1 MRPGRC
7 PSLKDGGRHAAHHR
21 PQIHGDPRCVVW
33 RSQCDGVDGQVWGFS
48 MTPCATL
55 HRRGRTLPRLAAAA
69 LLVLAVL
76 VSAPA
81 TTKAATQ
88 PPSSGNAWAWGEG
101 YFGQLGNGST
111 TASSTPV
118 AVSMPAGVTFSAVSA
133 DGQHSLALDSS
144 GHAWAW
150 GNNLDGELGNGGAT
164 ARSSTPV
171 TVTMPAGVTF
181 SAVAAGSGDSLA
193 LDSSGHAWAWGGG
206 WYGEL
211 GNGSTTNSSTPVAVS
226 MPAGVTFSAVSAGGG
241 NSLALDSSGHAWA
254 WGYNGSGQLGNGSPN
269 TTNSSTPVAVSMPA
283 GVTFSAVAAG
293 GDQSLAL
300 DSSGHAWAWG
310 SDNSST
316 PMAVTMPAGVT
327 FIAAAPGGGQ
337 CLALDSSGHAWAW
350 GSNSSTP
357 VAVTMPAGVTFRA
370 VAAAASYSLALDSS
384 GHAWAWGSGPL
395 GNGSTTDSS
404 TPVAVTMPAG
414 VTFSAVSAGYRHSL
428 ALAVAPPTALTS
440 SPNPSTVGHA
450 VTYTATVSPTPD
462 GGTVAFTDNNTTL
475 SGCAAVAVNT
485 STGKAT
491 CTTSY
496 SAVGSHAI
504 VASYSGDPNYAASSG
519 SLTQQVNAA
528 AAPTTT
534 YVLDGWGGLHPFGGA
549 PAVSG
554 TAYWQGWDIARG
566 IALDPCAGQ
575 SGGYVLDGWGGLHPF
590 GSAPAGSGTAYWQ
603 GWDIA
608 RGIVL
613 QSTGQGGYV
622 LDGWGGLN
630 PFGGAPAVSGTASWH
645 GWDIARGIVLQSTG
659 QGGDVLDG
667 WGGLHPCGTTAG
679 EPPTVTAYWSGWN
692 IARGLVL
699 SSDTSG
705 YVLDGWG
712 GVHPFGGAPAVSGTA
727 YWQGWDIAR
736 GISP

>member
-254 WGYNGSGQLGNGSPN
+254 WGYNGSGQLGNGS
-269 TTNSSTPVAVSMPA
+269 TPVAVGRPA

-316 PMAVTMPAGVT
+316 PM
-327 FIAAAPGGGQ
+327 
-337 CLALDSSGHAWAW
+337 
-350 GSNSSTP
+350 
-357 VAVTMPAGVTFRA
+357 AVTMPAGVTFRA

-528 AAPTTT
+528 AATTTT

-590 GSAPAGSGTAYWQ
+590 GGAPAGSGTAYWQCWDIPRAIAATCVNGSPGGYVLDGWGGVHPFGSAPAVSGTAYWQ

-659 QGGDVLDG
+659 QGGYVLDG
-667 WGGLHPCGTTAG
+667 WGGL
-679 EPPTVTAYWSGWN
+679 N
-692 IARGLVL
+692 
-699 SSDTSG
+699 
-705 YVLDGWG
+705 
-712 GVHPFGGAPAVSGTA
+712 PFGGAPAVSGTA
-727 YWQGWDIAR
+727 SWHGWDIAR
-736 GISP
+736 GIVLQSTGQGGYVLDGW

>member
-1 MRPGRC
+1 MRQGRC

-81 TTKAATQ
+81 TTKAATR

-101 YFGQLGNGST
+101 YFGQLGNVST

-118 AVSMPAGVTFSAVSA
+118 A
-133 DGQHSLALDSS
+133 
-144 GHAWAW
+144 
-150 GNNLDGELGNGGAT
+150 
-164 ARSSTPV
+164 
-171 TVTMPAGVTF
+171 VTMPAGVTF

-440 SPNPSTVGHA
+440 SPNPSTVGQA

-485 STGKAT
+485 STGK
-491 CTTSY
+491 
-496 SAVGSHAI
+496 
-504 VASYSGDPNYAASSG
+504 
-519 SLTQQVNAA
+519 
-528 AAPTTT
+528 
-534 YVLDGWGGLHPFGGA
+534 
-549 PAVSG
+549 
-554 TAYWQGWDIARG
+554 
-566 IALDPCAGQ
+566 
-575 SGGYVLDGWGGLHPF
+575 
-590 GSAPAGSGTAYWQ
+590 
-603 GWDIA
+603 
-608 RGIVL
+608 
-613 QSTGQGGYV
+613 
-622 LDGWGGLN
+622 
-630 PFGGAPAVSGTASWH
+630 
-645 GWDIARGIVLQSTG
+645 
-659 QGGDVLDG
+659 
-667 WGGLHPCGTTAG
+667 
-679 EPPTVTAYWSGWN
+679 
-692 IARGLVL
+692 
-699 SSDTSG
+699 
-705 YVLDGWG
+705 
-712 GVHPFGGAPAVSGTA
+712 
-727 YWQGWDIAR
+727 
-736 GISP
+736 

>member
-81 TTKAATQ
+81 TTKAATR

-171 TVTMPAGVTF
+171 TVTMPAGGTF

-211 GNGSTTNSSTPVAVS
+211 GNGS
-226 MPAGVTFSAVSAGGG
+226 
-241 NSLALDSSGHAWA
+241 
-254 WGYNGSGQLGNGSPN
+254 PN

-293 GDQSLAL
+293 GD
-300 DSSGHAWAWG
+300 
-310 SDNSST
+310 
-316 PMAVTMPAGVT
+316 
-327 FIAAAPGGGQ
+327 Q

-528 AAPTTT
+528 AATTTT

-566 IALDPCAGQ
+566 IAATCVNGSP
-575 SGGYVLDGWGGLHPF
+575 GGYVLDGWGGVHPF

-659 QGGDVLDG
+659 QGVYVLDG
-667 WGGLHPCGTTAG
+667 WGGLPPFGPTAG

-712 GVHPFGGAPAVSGTA
+712 GEHPFGGAPAVSGTA

>member
-241 NSLALDSSGHAWA
+241 NSPALHSSGHAWA

-327 FIAAAPGGGQ
+327 FIAVATGGGQ

-404 TPVAVTMPAG
+404 TPVAVTMPARA
-414 VTFSAVSAGYRHSL
+414 TFSAVSAGYRHSL

-440 SPNPSTVGHA
+440 SPNPSTVGQA

-462 GGTVAFTDNNTTL
+462 GGPVAFTDNNTTL

-504 VASYSGDPNYAASSG
+504 VASYSGDPNYASSSG

-528 AAPTTT
+528 AATTTT

-549 PAVSG
+549 PAV
-554 TAYWQGWDIARG
+554 
-566 IALDPCAGQ
+566 
-575 SGGYVLDGWGGLHPF
+575 
-590 GSAPAGSGTAYWQ
+590 SGTAYWQ

-659 QGGDVLDG
+659 QGGYVLDG
-667 WGGLHPCGTTAG
+667 WGGLHPFGTTAG